1 MARRKAAGTAR
12 IKLSPGL
19 QVGTQLKC
27 ADNSGARIV
36 EIIAVKG
43 YKGRIRRVPFATIG
57 DMVIV
62 TVKKGTPNM
71 RRQILPAIV
80 IRQRKP
86 FRRES
91 GEWLAFEDSAVA
103 IVNPAGDPRGSDIR
117 GPVSR
122 EAVSRWPRLSTICSQ
137 IV

>member
-12 IKLSPGL
+12 IKLWPGL
-19 QVGTQLKC
+19 QVGTQVKC

-36 EIIAVKG
+36 EVIAVKG

-86 FRRES
+86 FRRANGLIVE
-91 GEWLAFEDSAVA
+91 FEDNACVLITDKNEPKASEIKGAVA
-103 IVNPAGDPRGSDIR
+103 KEIGEKYPKI
-117 GPVSR
+117 
-122 EAVSRWPRLSTICSQ
+122 STIAKNV
-137 IV
+137 I